1 MDVFTFKYMA
11 ENLQK
16 KHLPFVIHIPGS
28 KGNVKVFCN
37 IIFFCLFI
45 LVSRNFVEFC
55 KGEFKFVTLLTLW
68 RDFSIYQALQHFF
81 LKNISP
87 FALFFSV
94 IVLYLVLWN
103 EQRIFFPGY
112 GCHGIYFAISMA
124 TVVKGKNVSVCFRR
138 LMWTSIHWEFQLKA
152 TIISW
157 DKMLHSVPLFSIN
170 RALDHS
176 DRYLMTKRC
185 VKFYDF
191 LIYRCLWWKNPSGTF
206 IFSFYTYGSF

>member
-1 MDVFTFKYMA
+1 MAWFLNISSFATFFLEKYFSIC
-11 ENLQK
+11 
-16 KHLPFVIHIPGS
+16 P
-28 KGNVKVFCN
+28 
-37 IIFFCLFI
+37 IFFSNCVIF
-45 LVSRNFVEFC
+45 SFVKWTE
-55 KGEFKFVTLLTLW
+55 
-68 RDFSIYQALQHFF
+68 D
-81 LKNISP
+81 
-87 FALFFSV
+87 FFSW
-94 IVLYLVLWN
+94 LWLPRN
-103 EQRIFFPGY
+103 SRK
-112 GCHGIYFAISMA
+112 IYFAISMA

>member
-45 LVSRNFVEFC
+45 LVSKNFVEFC

-94 IVLYLVLWN
+94 IVLYLVL
-103 EQRIFFPGY
+103 
-112 GCHGIYFAISMA
+112 
-124 TVVKGKNVSVCFRR
+124 
-138 LMWTSIHWEFQLKA
+138 
-152 TIISW
+152 
-157 DKMLHSVPLFSIN
+157 
-170 RALDHS
+170 
-176 DRYLMTKRC
+176 
-185 VKFYDF
+185 
-191 LIYRCLWWKNPSGTF
+191 
-206 IFSFYTYGSF
+206 